1 MPQPVARPGRHLV
14 FIDKPDRTQTQMV
27 VGGLGTDAH
36 DADHTP
42 LFVANT
48 AFGGTFTSRLMQEV
62 RAKRGWSYGASSR
75 IAFDRRRDAFTMWTA
90 PKATD
95 AAACLAL
102 ELELL
107 HAFRED
113 GVTDAEIEFVQRYL
127 VRSHAFDIDTA
138 RKRVHQKLE
147 AELYELPAGYHDR
160 YVEHVQAVDRAAANA
175 AVKARLSEDDLV
187 IGVVGT
193 HSEIGEA
200 IAKAIPRLAS
210 VTVAPFDLE

>member
-1 MPQPVARPGRHLV
+1 
-14 FIDKPDRTQTQMV
+14 MV
-27 VGGLGTDAH
+27 VGGLGIHAH
-36 DADHTP
+36 DPELVP
-42 LFVANT
+42 LSVANT

-75 IAFDRRRDAFTMWTA
+75 ISFDRRREAFTMWTA
-90 PKATD
+90 PAAGD

-102 ELELL
+102 ELELF
-107 HAFRED
+107 HTFRAD
-113 GVTDAEIEFVQRYL
+113 GVTADEIDFVKRYL
-127 VRSHAFDIDTA
+127 VRSHAFDVDTA

-147 AELYELPAGYHDR
+147 TELYALPPGYHER
-160 YVEHVQAVDRAAANA
+160 YVELVQAVDLASANA
-175 AVKARLSEDDLV
+175 AVLARLSEDDLV

-193 HSEIGEA
+193 HADIGDA